1 MSGVWLSYVVKAQF
15 SPAVTSFGMRLLSR
29 CTTHVN
35 RFLDNQNHNQYTKP
49 VLLHN
54 VLVVLE
60 MFSLFPCLHIVLGF
74 HGVFPTQWLLVH
86 DSTCLSMYF
95 SCLACEVHVTFAGHK
110 TSQTGN
116 HHCIRYWQSPDLHSH
131 TGKCHFPTPQVVCYF
146 QSSGMQVLTHL
157 LTTSPYSCLDS

>member
-1 MSGVWLSYVVKAQF
+1 
-15 SPAVTSFGMRLLSR
+15 MRLLSR
-29 CTTHVN
+29 CTTRVKQTG
-35 RFLDNQNHNQYTKP
+35 FLDNQNRNQYTKP

-95 SCLACEVHVTFAGHK
+95 SCLACEVHVTFTGRK

-116 HHCIRYWQSPDLHSH
+116 HSTLPRQYIAHNIENYRYYSFTFCETTLCLPSVCCHVCVVQFTCASH
-131 TGKCHFPTPQVVCYF
+131 ESTLTGKF
-146 QSSGMQVLTHL
+146 
-157 LTTSPYSCLDS
+157 TSLYI